1 MHPPV
6 GVGTL
11 CYQISTS
18 GGLDSLDFTLAVGY
32 LGTEVSGPEV
42 TLTLIW
48 TKVLGIY
55 EVLWTDEGGQF
66 CACGAR

>member
-18 GGLDSLDFTLAVGY
+18 GGLDSLDFTTAIGY

-42 TLTLIW
+42 TLTLNVLFVS
-48 TKVLGIY
+48 TKFQIPI
-55 EVLWTDEGGQF
+55 
-66 CACGAR
+66 